1 MHKLIAPLRV
11 HKSKAK
17 LFALNL
23 NAYRNEHHMSLNNAK
38 ANFKKIMEEQIR
50 ELPKFTKIRITYVFY
65 PGTKHLS
72 DVGNTCSIVDKF
84 FADAL
89 VELGKIPD
97 DNYLYIPELAFRMGS
112 IDRESPRVE
121 IFIEEID

>member
-1 MHKLIAPLRV
+1 MYKLIAPLLV

-17 LFALNL
+17 LLSLNL

-72 DVGNTCSIVDKF
+72 DVSNACTIVDKF

-89 VELGKIPD
+89 VELGKLPD
-97 DNYLYIPELAFRMGS
+97 DNYLYIPELVFRMGS
-112 IDRESPRVE
+112 IDRENPRVE
-121 IFIEEID
+121 IFIKEID

>member
-11 HKSKAK
+11 HKSKNK
-17 LFALNL
+17 LFSLNL
-23 NAYRNEHHMSLNNAK
+23 NTYRNENRFALDTAK
-38 ANFKKIMEEQIR
+38 VNFKKIMEEQIR
-50 ELPKFTKIRITYVFY
+50 ELPKFTKVQITYVFY

-89 VELGKIPD
+89 VELGKLPD
-97 DNYLYIPELAFRMGS
+97 DNYLYIPELVFRMGS
-112 IDRESPRVE
+112 IDRENPRVE
-121 IFIEEID
+121 IFIKEIE

>member
-1 MHKLIAPLRV
+1 MYKLIAPLRV

-17 LFALNL
+17 LLSLNL

-50 ELPKFTKIRITYVFY
+50 ALPKFSKIHLTYVFY

-72 DVGNTCSIVDKF
+72 DVGNACTIIDKF

-89 VELGKIPD
+89 VELGKLPD
-97 DNYLYIPELAFRMGS
+97 DNYLYIPELVFRMGS
-112 IDRESPRVE
+112 IDRENPRVE
-121 IFIEEID
+121 IFIKEID